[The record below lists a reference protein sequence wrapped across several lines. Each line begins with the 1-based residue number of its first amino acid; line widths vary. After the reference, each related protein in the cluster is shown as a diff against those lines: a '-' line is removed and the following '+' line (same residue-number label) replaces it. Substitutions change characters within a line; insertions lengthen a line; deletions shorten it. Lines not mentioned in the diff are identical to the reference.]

1 MSFVFGPSSPVFA
14 FTKDLLLILG
24 LSFMAVGITQII
36 YSMIRIRQ
44 LEGKL
49 RLKSIAAIKRE

>member
-1 MSFVFGPSSPVFA
+1 MSFVFGPSSPAFA

-24 LSFMAVGITQII
+24 LSFMAVGISQMI
-36 YSMIRIRQ
+36 YCLIRIRQ

-49 RLKSIAAIKRE
+49 RLKSIATIKRE